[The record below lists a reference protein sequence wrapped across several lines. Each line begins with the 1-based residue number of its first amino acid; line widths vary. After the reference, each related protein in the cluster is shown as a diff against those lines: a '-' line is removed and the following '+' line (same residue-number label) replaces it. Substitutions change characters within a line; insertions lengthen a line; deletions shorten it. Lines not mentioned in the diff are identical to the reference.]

1 MTRRFLWLSQGRHV
15 WLLRPYSFHNGMM
28 LSGDPYSVVKWEV
41 AGLWRRGWKELG
53 LAATQMQLEI
63 IILGEVSQRKMGTI
77 RYRLYVE
84 SKIWHK
90 WTSLKNGNRL
100 RDTQDGLVVAKLGG
114 WGAWGGRG
122 FDCKVSAGKGK
133 LLHFEWIDSKTLPWS
148 TVIYSILRDKL

>member
-1 MTRRFLWLSQGRHV
+1 ML
-15 WLLRPYSFHNGMM
+15 

-90 WTSLKNGNRL
+90 
-100 RDTQDGLVVAKLGG
+100 
-114 WGAWGGRG
+114 
-122 FDCKVSAGKGK
+122 
-133 LLHFEWIDSKTLPWS
+133 
-148 TVIYSILRDKL
+148 